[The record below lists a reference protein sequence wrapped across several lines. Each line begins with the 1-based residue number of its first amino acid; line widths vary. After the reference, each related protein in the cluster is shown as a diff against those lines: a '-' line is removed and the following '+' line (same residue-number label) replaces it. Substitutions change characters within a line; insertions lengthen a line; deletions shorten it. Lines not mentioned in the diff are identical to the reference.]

1 MVYCINAN
9 DLSRRHSFRAFY
21 FQESL
26 LFRSGTITASFP
38 KTEGADMSFSHL
50 FCDRDLLIEHINE
63 AEKLLETSRKYIY
76 SSRDQNRGR
85 GLYYEKYT
93 DVR

>member
-50 FCDRDLLIEHINE
+50 TCDRDLLIEHINE
-63 AEKLLETSRKYIY
+63 AEKL
-76 SSRDQNRGR
+76 
-85 GLYYEKYT
+85 
-93 DVR
+93 